1 MSNEKKRPSL
11 PEGPIGDILNTLDSF
26 FQDAFRQLQSPR
38 FIPTNQYETN
48 NEYIIEAELP
58 GVRKDQLSL
67 DIYRN
72 YIRISLQA
80 EEILEQ
86 KDDNAKIIKHNSRY
100 ERSERVVQLPFV
112 VDESEVKA
120 ELKDGLLTIRIP
132 NKRKRIQ
139 ID

>member
-1 MSNEKKRPSL
+1 MSIDKNRPSL
-11 PEGPIGDILNTLDSF
+11 PEGPISDILNSLDSF
-26 FQDAFRQLQSPR
+26 FQDAFRHLQSPR
-38 FIPTNQYETN
+38 FIPTNQYETD

-58 GVRKDQLSL
+58 GVNKEQLSL

-72 YIRISLQA
+72 YIRISLRA

-86 KDDNAKIIKHNSRY
+86 KDDKNKVIRHNSRY
-100 ERSERVVQLPFV
+100 ERAERVVQLPFV